1 MSTLRLDNVTKRYGL
16 SRDGGASAAAA
27 VEDVGFEVADGEF
40 LVLVGPSGCGKSTLL
55 KLIAGLEDV
64 TAGEITI
71 DGYRVNGLGP
81 RERDVAMVFQSYAL
95 YPHLT
100 VRKNIAYP
108 LKVAR
113 VDRSEVTRRV
123 AETAEL
129 LQLTELLDRRPAEL
143 SGGQR
148 QRVAMG
154 RAIVRR
160 PRVFLMDEPL
170 SNLDARLRVQMRAE
184 IANLQRELG
193 VTTVY
198 VTHDQVEAMTMGSR
212 VAVLLDGRLQQ
223 LATPRQLYDEPANR
237 FVAGFIGSP
246 PMNLLEATVVEA
258 EPAVGGQRPA
268 PGDDP
273 PPSDLPG
280 AGDARGADPDGALD
294 DVALGAGASYRLG
307 LDVGG
312 QRLALGDDPPPGLP
326 AVGQTVVVGLR
337 PEDIALVASDPA
349 GDAGS
354 TGPDVGGGSLTATVA
369 LVEELG
375 AEEVVHLR
383 LGEPGDPD
391 GPKVVLRTAGASKLA
406 PGDVAQVRVRPERF
420 RFFDADT
427 GVALTL

>member
-1 MSTLRLDNVTKRYGL
+1 MSTLTLEKVTKRYGG
-16 SRDGGASAAAA
+16 SGSGASPDGAAAAA
-27 VEDVGFEVADGEF
+27 VDDVSFEAGDGDF

-55 KLIAGLEDV
+55 KLIAGLEDAS
-64 TAGEITI
+64 AGSILI
-71 DGYRVNGLGP
+71 DGVRVNELGP

-95 YPHLT
+95 YPHMT
-100 VRKNIAYP
+100 VRKNLAYP

-113 VDRSEVTRRV
+113 TDRREIVRRV
-123 AETAEL
+123 GETAEL
-129 LQLTELLDRRPAEL
+129 LQLTDLLDRRPAEL

-184 IANLQRELG
+184 ISKLQRELG

-223 LATPRQLYDEPANR
+223 LAVPRQLYDQPANR

-246 PMNLLEATVVEA
+246 PMNLLDATVVKDDD
-258 EPAVGGQRPA
+258 GRPH
-268 PGDDP
+268 
-273 PPSDLPG
+273 
-280 AGDARGADPDGALD
+280 
-294 DVALGAGASYRLG
+294 
-307 LDVGG
+307 LDVEG
-312 QRLALGDDPPPGLP
+312 QRLTPSRSAPLPVDGDAVVLGI
-326 AVGQTVVVGLR
+326 R
-337 PEDIALVASDPA
+337 PEDVVLNSSSP
-349 GDAGS
+349 
-354 TGPDVGGGSLTATVA
+354 VGGATVTATVV

-383 LGEPGDPD
+383 LGTDLDLSGPALVLRASGQSRLTPGDPVQARVD
-391 GPKVVLRTAGASKLA
+391 PARFQYFDPTTGFVL
-406 PGDVAQVRVRPERF
+406 P
-420 RFFDADT
+420 
-427 GVALTL
+427 